1 MRMLDGSLQVTSLE
15 VMADAVLNMCL
26 IRGDVAGRYMK
37 LEQVPNLSPS
47 VQDLLE
53 YNMPNTAVKECHDI
67 LCERLLPAMEAFHE
81 ANPNRKHNFRKRD
94 ACRPIEKR
102 IPPARCQHPSETS
115 NE

>member
-1 MRMLDGSLQVTSLE
+1 MLDGSLQVTS
-15 VMADAVLNMCL
+15 VDTMFVAVRDLCI
-26 IRGDVAGRYMK
+26 IRGNVAEKYLA

-47 VQDLLE
+47 VEDLLA
-53 YNMPNTAVKECHDI
+53 YDMPGTAVSECHEI
-67 LCERLLPAMEAFHE
+67 LSERLLPAMKAYHE
-81 ANPNRKHNFRKRD
+81 ANPNRKHKFRKRD

>member
-47 VQDLLE
+47 VEVLRSYD
-53 YNMPNTAVKECHDI
+53 MPGTAVSMCHEI
-67 LCERLLPAMEAFHE
+67 LSGRLLNAMKENHE
-81 ANPNRKHNFRKRD
+81 ANPNRKNKFNQRA

-102 IPPARCQHPSETS
+102 IPPARCQRPSETS